1 MLEEAS
7 GVRSLQGAHPL
18 QRFQPASLPSI
29 DTHPPHLPLTY
40 LTFGDDFNCAPSLTI
55 SSQNGY
61 IYEIPSY
68 LPLLRQLTFG
78 GRPSTV
84 VDSVI
89 FLPRSPSLIS
99 FYNMI
104 NGTFNHLSALTKLY
118 TSQSFSPLPS
128 LTHALPSPIFALEE
142 DATILSPYA
151 ISPLSSSSPLLVVI
165 FL

>member
-40 LTFGDDFNCAPSLTI
+40 LTFGDDFNCTPSLTI

-61 IYEIPSY
+61 IHEIPSY
-68 LPLLRQLTFG
+68 LLLLRQLTFG
-78 GRPSTV
+78 SSPSTA

-104 NGTFNHLSALTKLY
+104 NGTFNHPLSHLSALTKLY
-118 TSQSFSPLPS
+118 TSQSFSPL
-128 LTHALPSPIFALEE
+128 
-142 DATILSPYA
+142 
-151 ISPLSSSSPLLVVI
+151 SPLPHASQPMLQPSASFSALLHPHYKK
-165 FL
+165 